1 MDQQVLEI
9 IKGIPNILGMIYQD
23 VAQPSVKAVGDALG
37 TVFEYSTSF
46 LLPLKLRNE
55 KVKLNFTK
63 RLNEYKEKLEAIPE
77 EKRCEVHPEIGTPII
92 EKLSYTTS
100 DEIADLFTTLLA
112 DASNVDL
119 SYIVHP
125 AFITMIERI
134 SPDETKIIKYLDD
147 KTDILF
153 CRFNGIVKMENT
165 YGKGFITLEKCVT
178 LLPYRIHFIY
188 PQNVE
193 VYLSNLVCLGILNE
207 RHGQY
212 KDDEDSYNSIVQKSD
227 YEKLVTENV
236 PNEFLK
242 IEIEK
247 GFYEVTE
254 FGRLFIKACL
264 GKK

>member
-1 MDQQVLEI
+1 MDLQVI
-9 IKGIPNILGMIYQD
+9 DIVKGVPNILGMIYQD

-37 TVFEYSTSF
+37 TVFEFSTSI

-63 RLNEYKEKLEAIPE
+63 RLNEYKDKLEAIPE
-77 EKRCEVHPEIGTPII
+77 EKRCEVHPQIGTPII

-125 AFITMIERI
+125 AFITMIERM
-134 SPDETKIIKYLDD
+134 SPDEAKIIKYIDD
-147 KTDILF
+147 KTEILF
-153 CRFNGIVKMENT
+153 CRFNGIAKMEDT
-165 YGKGFITLEKCVT
+165 TKRGFVTLEKCVT
-178 LLPYRIHFIY
+178 LLPYKIQFIH
-188 PQNVE
+188 PQNLE
-193 VYLSNLVCLGILNE
+193 VYLSNLVSLGILSE
-207 RHGQY
+207 KYGQY
-212 KDDEDSYNSIVQKSD
+212 KDDENTYNSIVQKSD
-227 YEKLVTENV
+227 YDKLETEYV
-236 PNEFLK
+236 PNEFLT

>member
-1 MDQQVLEI
+1 MDQNFKEI
-9 IKGIPNILGMIYQD
+9 IEDVPNILGMIYQD
-23 VAQPSVKAVGDALG
+23 LAQPSVKAVGDALG
-37 TVFEYSTSF
+37 TVFEFSTSI
-46 LLPLKLRNE
+46 LLPLKLCNE
-55 KVKLNFTK
+55 KVKLNFVK
-63 RLNEYKEKLEAIPE
+63 RLNEYKDKLEAIPE
-77 EKRCEVHPEIGTPII
+77 EKRCEVHPQIGTPII

-153 CRFNGIVKMENT
+153 CIFNGIVKMEEISK
-165 YGKGFITLEKCVT
+165 KGFLTLENFVT
-178 LLPYRIHFIY
+178 ILPYKIQFIH
-188 PQNVE
+188 PQNLE
-193 VYLSNLVCLGILNE
+193 MYLSNLVSLGILRE
-207 RHGQY
+207 RHGLY
-212 KDDEDSYNSIVQKSD
+212 KNDENAYNSIVQKSD
-227 YEKLVTENV
+227 YDKLMTEYV
-236 PNEFLK
+236 PNDFET

-247 GFYEVTE
+247 GFFEVTE

-264 GKK
+264 GRK